1 MILREGFSVLLNIC
15 AIKHSFNE
23 DSRLCALTS
32 GNLMLQAASEF
43 EKID

>member
-1 MILREGFSVLLNIC
+1 MILKEGVSVLLNIC
-15 AIKHSFNE
+15 VIKHSCSE
-23 DSRLCALTS
+23 DSRLGAFKS